1 MSFCIYL
8 SNNNSSNNNIKI
20 SEYDIENIYKKYLS
34 QTNIEYESL
43 IDEDPNKFYTVI
55 KNSKIYENFTNITRY
70 KIFEKVCHM
79 IKSINQNEI
88 SLGLDI
94 LDVIIPYTDVS
105 LLENTFTF
113 SNINDTTFGLFLYS
127 LEESKEIKIK
137 TLKLITKYHKE
148 IKAQDY
154 FEYLLE
160 LINDEENE
168 VRYEAI
174 NCLETLIPHI
184 TKNLPYKACEI
195 IIFSLKEK
203 NNKLRKLFMKL
214 LSKMKLDIDQDKFEH
229 ILKLIKDN
237 IENFPNDKEKI
248 LKFVKNFT
256 ENNFGCLN
264 DDFFVKIFELEQE
277 FLKIELDGQEEDNYY
292 IIKMVVFNTYL
303 VAKNYQISF
312 KIPSFFIKN
321 LYYYQNIYPDIFEGK
336 LSLKIK
342 QKIFGSNNI
351 NKNEINEKN
360 ENIEID
366 DGKIIEINNILI
378 NNNKNSI
385 NYYLFYNYIKSI
397 LLKNELLFENKAIY
411 HEILKKVMTK
421 IRLINILLIKIS
433 NNENINANA
442 NSNIINNTKIKNPQ
456 VLIDLNNQILN
467 LLDNILDNQII
478 NIEEKVQELFK
489 EDINNILSSLS
500 KEKTPHLSIDKLEE
514 YQIYS
519 NIKRGNKFF
528 PFVVEFHIIIYH
540 IHHLLDFKK
549 SKEKNEI
556 FLKKM
561 FNCYIMLIDKDKQ
574 NKYDIDLFNPD
585 CKISSSLEK
594 DYICIKYKTPLFLS
608 SIKNQRDGI
617 NEFYF
622 MLEFKENANYK
633 YNEIKKIIFNIDI

>member
-1 MSFCIYL
+1 MSIGIYL
-8 SNNNSSNNNIKI
+8 NNNNNKI
-20 SEYDIENIYKKYLS
+20 SEYDIDNIYKKYLS
-34 QTNIEYESL
+34 QTNSEYESL

-55 KNSKIYENFTNITRY
+55 KNSKIYENFTNTTRY

-94 LDVIIPYTDVS
+94 LDVIIPYTDNS
-105 LLENTFTF
+105 LLDNTFTF
-113 SNINDTTFGLFLYS
+113 SSINNTTFGLFLYS

-137 TLKLITKYHKE
+137 TLKLISKYHEK
-148 IKAQDY
+148 IQAQNN

-174 NCLETLIPHI
+174 NCLETLIPYI
-184 TKNLPYKACEI
+184 NILPYEACEI

-203 NNKLRKLFMKL
+203 NNKLRKLFMNL
-214 LSKMKLDIDQDKFEH
+214 LSKMKLNIDQEKFEH

-237 IENFPNDKEKI
+237 IENFPSDKVKI

-256 ENNFGCLN
+256 KNNIGCLN
-264 DDFFVKIFELEQE
+264 DDFFIKIFELEQD

-292 IIKMVVFNTYL
+292 IIKMVAFNTYL

-336 LSLKIK
+336 LSLQIQ

-351 NKNEINEKN
+351 NKAETNEKN
-360 ENIEID
+360 INDNID

-385 NYYLFYNYIKSI
+385 NYILFYNYIKSI
-397 LLKNELLFENKAIY
+397 LLNNKYLFENKVLNL
-411 HEILKKVMTK
+411 EIIKKIMTK
-421 IRLINILLIKIS
+421 IRLINIFLFKLINNDTINNTTKSKNQKELINLNNKIL
-433 NNENINANA
+433 NLFDNILTNENINIEDTT
-442 NSNIINNTKIKNPQ
+442 SEIFK
-456 VLIDLNNQILN
+456 IDLNN
-467 LLDNILDNQII
+467 
-478 NIEEKVQELFK
+478 
-489 EDINNILSSLS
+489 ILSMC
-500 KEKTPHLSIDKLEE
+500 KDKTPHLSIDKLEE

-528 PFVVEFHIIIYH
+528 PFLVEFHIIIYH

-556 FLKKM
+556 FLKNI
-561 FNCYIMLIDKDKQ
+561 FNCYIILNDKNKDKDKQ
-574 NKYDIDLFNPD
+574 ERFDIDLFNPD
-585 CKISSSLEK
+585 CKVSSSLEK

-608 SIKNQRDGI
+608 SLRSPRDGI

-622 MLEFKENANYK
+622 ILEFKEKTQYK

>member
-1 MSFCIYL
+1 MSIGIYL
-8 SNNNSSNNNIKI
+8 NNNNKI
-20 SEYDIENIYKKYLS
+20 SEYDIDNIYKKYLS
-34 QTNIEYESL
+34 QTNSEYESL

-55 KNSKIYENFTNITRY
+55 KNSKIYENFTNTTRY

-94 LDVIIPYTDVS
+94 LDVIIPYTDNS
-105 LLENTFTF
+105 LLDNTFTF
-113 SNINDTTFGLFLYS
+113 SSINNTTFGLFLYS

-137 TLKLITKYHKE
+137 TLKLISKYHEK
-148 IKAQDY
+148 IQAQNN

-174 NCLETLIPHI
+174 NCLETLIPYI
-184 TKNLPYKACEI
+184 NILPYEACEI

-203 NNKLRKLFMKL
+203 NNKLRKLFMNL
-214 LSKMKLDIDQDKFEH
+214 LSKMKLNIDREKFEH

-237 IENFPNDKEKI
+237 IENFPSDKVKI

-256 ENNFGCLN
+256 KNNIGCLN
-264 DDFFVKIFELEQE
+264 DDFFIKIFELEQD

-292 IIKMVVFNTYL
+292 IIKMVAFNTYL

-336 LSLKIK
+336 LSLKIQ

-351 NKNEINEKN
+351 NKAETNEKN
-360 ENIEID
+360 INDNID

-385 NYYLFYNYIKSI
+385 NYILFYNYIKSI
-397 LLKNELLFENKAIY
+397 LLNNKYLFENKVLNL
-411 HEILKKVMTK
+411 EIIKKIMTK
-421 IRLINILLIKIS
+421 IRLINIFLFKLINNDTINNTTKSKNQKELINLNNKIL
-433 NNENINANA
+433 NLFDNILTNENINIEDTT
-442 NSNIINNTKIKNPQ
+442 SEIFK
-456 VLIDLNNQILN
+456 IDLNN
-467 LLDNILDNQII
+467 
-478 NIEEKVQELFK
+478 
-489 EDINNILSSLS
+489 ILSMC
-500 KEKTPHLSIDKLEE
+500 KDKTPHLSIDKLEE

-528 PFVVEFHIIIYH
+528 PFLVEFHIIIYH

-556 FLKKM
+556 FLKNI
-561 FNCYIMLIDKDKQ
+561 FNCYIILNDKNKDKDKQ
-574 NKYDIDLFNPD
+574 EKFDIDLFNPD
-585 CKISSSLEK
+585 CKVSSSLEK

-608 SIKNQRDGI
+608 SLRSPRDGI

-622 MLEFKENANYK
+622 ILEFKEKTQYK